1 VKAGPQRRAGRSL
14 YLKTEPVRR
23 RSDRPH
29 RQPFSKNPIDKF
41 RYELKEI
48 SIMTATKPKET
59 AAFICS
65 RDTLDGAYPPLILAI
80 NAARAG
86 METKVFFT
94 FMGINLACKGG
105 IEKARF
111 IPPGVMGAV
120 PGMSAIATGMMKK
133 KIDKAQI
140 PTLPELMEIA
150 QLEGVELIVCKM
162 TIDMMELNEDQLVEG
177 SIVWTAED
185 FIKYAKD
192 CKICMFI

>member
-1 VKAGPQRRAGRSL
+1 
-14 YLKTEPVRR
+14 
-23 RSDRPH
+23 
-29 RQPFSKNPIDKF
+29 
-41 RYELKEI
+41 
-48 SIMTATKPKET
+48 MTSTTPKET

-80 NAARAG
+80 NAARVG
-86 METKVFFT
+86 MEAKVFFT

-111 IPPGVMGAV
+111 IPSGVMGAV

-140 PTLPELMEIA
+140 PSLPELMEMA

-162 TIDMMELNEDQLVEG
+162 TIDMMELNEDELVDG
-177 SIVWTAED
+177 SVVWTAEE
-185 FIKYAKD
+185 FIKFD
-192 CKICMFI
+192 RDFNICLFI